1 MLYTHIPFWNINK
14 KSVTYYIKGVKH
26 MDKTI
31 FTKSHK
37 DLVSR
42 LVKARKSAKLK
53 QVDVAKKLGRTQS
66 YISKLESGQRRVDT
80 VQLSELAAIYKKN
93 LRYFI
98 E

>member
-1 MLYTHIPFWNINK
+1 
-14 KSVTYYIKGVKH
+14 

-31 FTKSHK
+31 FTKEHK
-37 DLVSR
+37 DLVNR

-66 YISKLESGQRRVDT
+66 YISKLEAGQRRIDT
-80 VQLSELAAIYKKN
+80 VQLNELAAIYKKN